1 MNNKYCFVR
10 ILFNI
15 ICVVSVFFGFLISFD
30 VSWAQNI
37 FAQNDYSVEY
47 EDFKQKSI
55 NNIKEDLFRSIVN
68 SMRAKVILSNN
79 IELKMRS
86 YGGDIF
92 FRKHYS
98 GNVDK
103 NIVKKITS
111 QFHRYEEILGK
122 NFVEKKFKELKV
134 LNVSYFTFLYLNKN
148 DYYKI
153 HELYKSDGIIFN
165 IDDMN
170 SFPCTVEKFSYGGD
184 YIKQTMMIIVD
195 TGDRVAVENCI
206 GNVFFYAF
214 YPGQLLGFLDKK
226 EEKVLMGAQD
236 LFNIRTIYDDR
247 MPFKM
252 EKIEESS
259 DIDVIT
265 KENKSWVITCY
276 ENNKCK

>member
-1 MNNKYCFVR
+1 MEARF
-10 ILFNI
+10 
-15 ICVVSVFFGFLISFD
+15 
-30 VSWAQNI
+30 
-37 FAQNDYSVEY
+37 
-47 EDFKQKSI
+47 
-55 NNIKEDLFRSIVN
+55 
-68 SMRAKVILSNN
+68 
-79 IELKMRS
+79 
-86 YGGDIF
+86 F

-98 GNVDK
+98 SNVDK
-103 NIVKKITS
+103 NIVRKISS
-111 QFHRYEEILGK
+111 QFHRYEEILDK
-122 NFVEKKFKELKV
+122 KFVEKKFKELKV

-153 HELYKSDGIIFN
+153 YELYKSNGINFN

-184 YIKQTMMIIVD
+184 YIKQTMMIIVE

-214 YPGQLLGFLDKK
+214 YPGQLLGFIDKK
-226 EEKVLMGAQD
+226 EEKILMGVQD
-236 LFNIRTIYDDR
+236 LFNMRAIYDDR

-252 EKIEESS
+252 KKIEKSS
-259 DIDVIT
+259 DIDVII